1 MKTTKD
7 RNLGAL
13 LVESMAQAVAIDE
26 GRLKPARV
34 RRRTLRESIV
44 SPPPQLA
51 SEEIRHLREG
61 LGLSQPVFAQTLNV
75 SVGTVRS
82 WEQGLRSPDG
92 PSRRLLELTQRHPRM
107 ILETVRK
114 IGGRRASAEGVR

>member
-1 MKTTKD
+1 MNVKSG

-13 LVESMAQAVAIDE
+13 LVESMAQAVAIEE

-34 RRRTLRESIV
+34 RRRTLRESKV
-44 SPPPQLA
+44 SPPPEYA
-51 SEEIRHLREG
+51 STQIRRLREV
-61 LGLSQPVFAQTLNV
+61 LGLSQPVFAQALNV

-92 PSRRLLELTQRHPRM
+92 PSRRLLELTERHPRM
-107 ILETVRK
+107 ILETVRRVS
-114 IGGRRASAEGVR
+114 GRKALASLSS